1 MAKELKLSIVGC
13 GSIAAY
19 VAAIARLTGGVQL
32 AAACDISPER
42 VETFAQKHHIPKT
55 FTRYEELLAE
65 ISSNNAKGYSAA
77 EIFSAVYLSVPH
89 NLHFEML
96 KMAIDAGIDVFA
108 EKPITRT
115 YAEGREIVA
124 YAREKGVKIGV
135 NYQYRYDSGCYRL
148 ARVVQSGALGSVF
161 YVRINVPWHR
171 EQNYFNDS
179 PWHKTFAQAGGGT
192 LITQA
197 SHLVDIALWAIGSSP
212 VSAMGYTTRAKFKDI
227 EVEDLAL
234 GTVELKNGTLIQIT
248 SSMVAT
254 PEQAVTI
261 EVYGEDGTAKYIDK
275 PTPRVKY
282 IGVKPKIERVP
293 KRGGHA
299 LHRSL
304 KGFRDWV
311 LRGED
316 YLVPGEE
323 ALPVLQVVEAI
334 YQSAQSGQRVQI

>member
-1 MAKELKLSIVGC
+1 MAKELNLSIVGC

-55 FTRYEELLAE
+55 FTSYEELLADE
-65 ISSNNAKGYSAA
+65 GFKNAKGYPA
-77 EIFSAVYLSVPH
+77 IYLSVPH

-96 KMAIDAGIDVFA
+96 KMAIDAGMDIFA

-115 YAEGREIVA
+115 YNEGREIVA
-124 YAREKGVKIGV
+124 YAAEKDVKLGV

-148 ARVVQSGALGSVF
+148 ARAVQSGALGKIF
-161 YVRINVPWHR
+161 YARINVPWHR
-171 EQNYFNDS
+171 EQNYFEDS
-179 PWHKTFAQAGGGT
+179 PWHKTLAQAGGGT

-197 SHLVDIALWAIGSSP
+197 SHLVDIALWAIGSP
-212 VSAMGYTTRAKFKDI
+212 LVSAMGYTTRAKFKDI

-234 GTVELKNGTLIQIT
+234 GTVELENGALVQIT
-248 SSMVAT
+248 SAMVAT

-261 EVYGEDGTAKYIDK
+261 EIYGEEGTAKYTDR
-275 PTPRVKY
+275 PTPRVKF
-282 IGVKPKIERVP
+282 IGVKPKTERVP

-311 LRGED
+311 LKGEN

-323 ALPVLQVVEAI
+323 ALPALQAVEAI
-334 YQSAQSGQRVQI
+334 YQSAQLGQRVQI